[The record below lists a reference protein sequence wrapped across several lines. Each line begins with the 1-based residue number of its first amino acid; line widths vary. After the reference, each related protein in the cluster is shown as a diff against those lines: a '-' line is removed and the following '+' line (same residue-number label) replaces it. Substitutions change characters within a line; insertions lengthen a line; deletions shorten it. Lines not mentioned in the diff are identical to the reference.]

1 MLEARLAE
9 VEAQLSPLIGLYS
22 GGSLRVPRIEAG
34 DGFFVRPPLGGC
46 AFDVNVALEAWPAW
60 RILTGYDFTE
70 PCLILGAVDGVAKTQ
85 TFDLTV
91 SYARKR
97 AFLVMIGFFNPG
109 TTTGTFYFRATD
121 NTGSAQTVEQALT
134 TNQSLINFSFVFP
147 LGLVT
152 SITVSSNSTET
163 DQGGRFVAFVV

>member
-1 MLEARLAE
+1 MLEARIAA

-22 GGSLRVPRIEAG
+22 GGSLRVPRIDAF

-46 AFDVNVALEAWPAW
+46 AFEVASALEAWPAW
-60 RILTGYDFTE
+60 GVLTNYEFTE
-70 PCLILGAVDGVAKTQ
+70 PCLTLGTVDGGAKTQ
-85 TFDLTV
+85 TFNLTA

-97 AFLVMIGFFNPG
+97 AFLAMIGFFNPG
-109 TTTGTFYFRATD
+109 TLTGTFYFRATD
-121 NTGSAQTVEQALT
+121 NTGSAQTVEHTLT
-134 TNQSLINFSFVFP
+134 TNQFLIPFAFMFP